1 MHGKERICHMNLEQA
16 FIFILVVCAIVLI
29 IVFAKNKVEMF
40 VNIVLRMVFGVVS
53 LHLLNTLF
61 VSQGIDVLVGVNLGT
76 ILTIGALGAPGFVL
90 LYAIAFFNFL

>member
-1 MHGKERICHMNLEQA
+1 MNLEQA

-76 ILTIGALGAPGFVL
+76 IGTIGALGAPGFVL

>member
-1 MHGKERICHMNLEQA
+1 MNLEKA

-76 ILTIGALGAPGFVL
+76 IGTIGALGAPGFVL